1 MSIWQ
6 RLFGR
11 QTTMSEPT
19 SDLTSGP
26 IPETLDV
33 RLERRDTSALPEGAL
48 LRFQLINRGKHPGVN
63 YLWLLY
69 EDGRW
74 LLARH
79 SGDSSDWQT
88 PLDTPLP
95 TTPTKTLPTR
105 VVQQVKKQ
113 LAQADFFRQAAYQE
127 DKSVRDG
134 AYSVVTAR
142 QNGQT
147 HEVIYAAATNPL
159 ITFLQGI
166 AQEHG

>member
-1 MSIWQ
+1 MNIWQ

-11 QTTMSEPT
+11 KTAMSE
-19 SDLTSGP
+19 SSSHLTTGP
-26 IPETLDV
+26 LPETLDA
-33 RLERRDTSALPEGAL
+33 RLERRATSALPEGAL
-48 LRFQLINRGKHPGVN
+48 LRFQYISRGKHPGVN

-95 TTPTKTLPTR
+95 TTPTQTLSAKE
-105 VVQQVKKQ
+105 VQQVKKQ
-113 LAQADFFRQAAYQE
+113 LEQADFFQQPAYQE

-134 AYSVVTAR
+134 AYYVVTA
-142 QNGQT
+142 QHNGKT
-147 HEVIYAAATNPL
+147 HQVIYAAATTPL
-159 ITFLQGI
+159 VTFLHHLT
-166 AQEHG
+166 QEHG